1 MNHSFIYS
9 VDQLLQLADQCTEI
23 PKEFDKYLLK
33 KAFHFGNNYNN
44 KPKWKKKTDV
54 KKSWL
59 VQKGGSTLSGDEKL
73 LAEIKGTL
81 NKISIENYKEMVEQL
96 KKYDVRSANNLT
108 GFVRILFNKALNE
121 SHYINIYVQICKSF
135 MQTFIIDPMDDRK
148 YTFRTVL
155 LNTCQESFEKYTSR
169 KEKFDNDEDELR
181 FKAELFGCIKFI
193 GELYNVEIINNEI
206 LRSCVLN
213 LISKVNTGD
222 KFTIETLC
230 TLIEVVGDQYNKRD
244 KDSLRKYVNK
254 INSLTNTGIKPRL
267 VFMIEDLMDIAKE
280 REWLK

>member
-1 MNHSFIYS
+1 MNKSISYPI
-9 VDQLLQLADQCTEI
+9 DQLLQLADQCTDI

-33 KAFHFGNNYNN
+33 KGFHFGNN
-44 KPKWKKKTDV
+44 KPKWKKRVDV

-59 VQKGGSTLSGDEKL
+59 IQKGGSTLSGDEKL

-81 NKISIENYKEMVEQL
+81 NKISNENYEEMVEQL
-96 KKYDVRSANNLT
+96 RKYDIRSVNNLK

-121 SHYINIYVQICKSF
+121 THYINIYVQICRSF
-135 MQTFIIDPMDDRK
+135 MQTFIIDPLDDRK

-169 KEKFDNDEDELR
+169 KEKFDNDEEELR

-206 LRSCVLN
+206 LRSCILN
-213 LISKVNTGD
+213 LLSKVNTGD

-230 TLIEVVGDQYNKRD
+230 TLIEVVGDQYKKRD
-244 KDSLRKYVNK
+244 NNSLVKYINK
-254 INSLTNTGIKPRL
+254 VNSLTETGIKPRL